1 MDNENLRETP
11 SYYAIIPA
19 NVRYSK
25 DLSAQ
30 EKLLYA
36 EITALANKKG
46 YCFASNAY
54 FSKLYGQAIRT
65 IRRQVSNLEK
75 FNFIS
80 THIIYNDDT
89 KEVLERRI
97 YLKQEVFTPGDKN
110 VPTPG
115 DKNVPTPG
123 DKNVPTPGD
132 KNVPH
137 NNTST

>member
-115 DKNVPTPG
+115 DKNVP
-123 DKNVPTPGD
+123 
-132 KNVPH
+132 H